1 MSLPE
6 IKEATILAV
15 LSKASQATNPM
26 EYCESMMRKHPES
39 AHTIATM
46 ASSLSEAMVGEDAGI
61 EEHLT
66 ASVVISA
73 AMFLTYESLE
83 AEIEG
88 KQLEDLFD
96 A

>member
-15 LSKASQATNPM
+15 LSKASQSNPM
-26 EYCESMMRKHPES
+26 EYCESMMTKYPQS
-39 AHTIATM
+39 ARTIATM
-46 ASSLSEAMVGEDAGI
+46 ASSLSSSMVGEDASI
-61 EEHLT
+61 EAHLT
-66 ASVVISA
+66 ASLVISA
-73 AMFLTYESLE
+73 AMFLTYESVG

>member
-6 IKEATILAV
+6 IKEATLLAV
-15 LSKASQATNPM
+15 LSKATQSNPM
-26 EYCESMMRKHPES
+26 EYCEGMMEKHPES
-39 AHTIATM
+39 ARVIAAT
-46 ASSLSEAMVGEDAGI
+46 ASSLSESLVGKDAGL
-61 EEHLT
+61 EEQLT
-66 ASVVISA
+66 AALVVSA
-73 AMFLTYESLE
+73 AMFLTYESVG

>member
-6 IKEATILAV
+6 IKETTLLAV
-15 LSKASQATNPM
+15 LSKASQSDPM
-26 EYCESMMRKHPES
+26 SYCESMMKKHPES
-39 AHTIATM
+39 ARVIAAT
-46 ASSLSEAMVGEDAGI
+46 ASSLSESLVSKDAGL
-61 EEHLT
+61 EEQLT
-66 ASVVISA
+66 AALVVSA
-73 AMFLTYESLE
+73 AMFLVYDAVG

>member
-6 IKEATILAV
+6 IKETTLLAV
-15 LSKASQATNPM
+15 LQKATQSNPM
-26 EYCESMMRKHPES
+26 DYCADMLMKHPES
-39 AHTIATM
+39 ARVIAAT
-46 ASSLSEAMVGEDAGI
+46 ASSLSAALVGEDADM
-61 EEHLT
+61 EEQISAAVT
-66 ASVVISA
+66 ISA
-73 AMFLTYESLE
+73 AMFLTYESVG

>member
-6 IKEATILAV
+6 IKEATLLAV
-15 LSKASQATNPM
+15 LSKASQSTNPM
-26 EYCESMMRKHPES
+26 EYCESMMRKYPES
-39 AHTIATM
+39 AVVIAAT

-61 EEHLT
+61 EAHLT
-66 ASVVISA
+66 AACVISA
-73 AMFLTYESLE
+73 AMFLTYESVG

>member
-15 LSKASQATNPM
+15 LSKASQSTNPM
-26 EYCESMMRKHPES
+26 EYCESMMRKHPRS
-39 AHTIATM
+39 AITIATM
-46 ASSLSEAMVGEDAGI
+46 ASSLSDAMVGEDADI
-61 EEHLT
+61 EAKLT

-73 AMFLTYESLE
+73 AMFLTYESVG

-88 KQLEDLFD
+88 KHLEDLFD